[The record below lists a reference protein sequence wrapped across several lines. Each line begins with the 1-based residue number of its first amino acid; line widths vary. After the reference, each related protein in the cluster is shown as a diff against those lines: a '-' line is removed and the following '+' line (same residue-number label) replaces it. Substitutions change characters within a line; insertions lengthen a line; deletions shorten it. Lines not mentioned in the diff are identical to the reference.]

1 MNMFWALLPVKEVT
15 ESKQRLAGLLHHHER
30 EGLVLAMLRD
40 VLTAITEVEEFDGV
54 LLVSRSQ
61 KVQALAREFVE
72 EAALR
77 VVPTAL
83 LHVPGTLFSPW
94 TFAPY
99 TPVYYAV
106 AGDGEPRVPDHEPVA
121 LAFMTPEQAIASAR
135 MAEPEI
141 EALRRAVRL
150 AEGRCL

>member
-1 MNMFWALLPVKEVT
+1 MTA
-15 ESKQRLAGLLHHHER
+15 LAGPHN
-30 EGLVLAMLRD
+30 LR
-40 VLTAITEVEEFDGV
+40 VYGV
-54 LLVSRSQ
+54 LLRAGRVLMSAERVA
-61 KVQALAREFVE
+61 KRDILKFPGGAVEPGETPEAALVRELVE

-77 VVPTAL
+77 VVPTVL
-83 LHVPGTLFSPW
+83 LHAPGTLFSPW

-99 TPVYYAV
+99 TPLYYAI
-106 AGDGEPRVPDHEPVA
+106 AGDGEPRVPDHEPIA

-150 AEGRCL
+150 AEGRSL